1 MVVSKTPFGMRVQS
15 ARLAFFFIVPA
26 AILAAALS
34 GCGRSGP
41 AARQAPVA
49 PVRGASSPAAQAL
62 RAGAEGA
69 NLIIIVIDAARA
81 DHFSGF
87 GYEWETTPRIDAL
100 FDESIVFEE
109 AYATAPNTKA
119 STASLFTSQ
128 YPDTHGAV
136 GLVTGLPMECTNL
149 AEAMQSRG
157 YVTAAFSANP
167 FLAECF
173 GYARGFDE
181 FFEVFREAD
190 LMPNQEGRVPAER
203 LVEAG
208 VPWLR
213 EHADEQFFAY
223 FHFLEPHA
231 PYDPPAPFRFQFMRS
246 PPWEMG
252 LYDGSLAYVD
262 DQVGELLEDID
273 HLGLADRSVIVFLSD
288 HGEAFGEHGRFGHS
302 TTVYQ
307 EMVHVPLSFRLP
319 RDCEASPQRRPEI
332 ISLADVMPTLLDLY
346 GLDLPDTMQGRSR
359 LDLLAGEPEGESS
372 YAVSRSRGDDETGG
386 VAHPEQV
393 SYALAGPRYTLILAE
408 EGGRVELYDREVD
421 EGQQEDIAGENGD
434 VVDEL
439 RQRFEDWAD
448 TQVGRPVVLPGGRVY
463 AAEERT
469 VTPDEQTRRQLR
481 ALGYLK

>member
-1 MVVSKTPFGMRVQS
+1 MSKTPFAIRLQS
-15 ARLAFFFIVPA
+15 VRLAFFFIVLA
-26 AILAAALS
+26 ALLAAALV
-34 GCGRSGP
+34 GCGGEEP
-41 AARQAPVA
+41 AARQPRVVPVQA
-49 PVRGASSPAAQAL
+49 ASSPAAQAL
-62 RAGAEGA
+62 RAGVEGA

-81 DHFSGF
+81 DHFSGL
-87 GYEWETTPRIDAL
+87 GYQWETTPRIDAL
-100 FDESIVFEE
+100 FDESVVFEQ

-136 GLVTGLPMECTNL
+136 GLFTGLPMECTNL

-157 YVTAAFSANP
+157 CVTAAFSANP

-173 GYARGFDE
+173 GYGRGFDE

-190 LMPNQEGRVPAER
+190 LVPNQEGRVPAER

-208 VPWLR
+208 VSWFR

-231 PYDPPAPFRFQFMRS
+231 PYEPPAEFRFQFMHS

-252 LYDGSLAYVD
+252 LYDGNLAYVD
-262 DQVGELLEDID
+262 DQVGELLAEID
-273 HLGLADRSVIVFLSD
+273 GLGLTDRSVIVFLSD

-307 EMVHVPLSFRLP
+307 EMMHVPLSFRLP
-319 RDCEASPQRRPEI
+319 RGCEASPQHRPEI

-359 LDLLAGEPEGESS
+359 LGLLAGEPEGTPS
-372 YAVSRSRGDDETGG
+372 YAVSRSRGDDGTGG
-386 VAHPEQV
+386 VEHPEQV
-393 SYALAGPRYTLILAE
+393 SYALAGPRYTLILSD
-408 EGGRVELYDREVD
+408 EGRRVELYDREVD
-421 EGQQEDIAGENGD
+421 PGQQEDIAEENGD
-434 VVDEL
+434 VVEEL

-448 TQVGRPVVLPGGRVY
+448 TQVGRPVVLPGGRVW

-469 VTPDEQTRRQLR
+469 VSPDEETRRQLR
-481 ALGYLK
+481 ALGYLD

>member
-1 MVVSKTPFGMRVQS
+1 MRFASTRLTFFSVV
-15 ARLAFFFIVPA
+15 
-26 AILAAALS
+26 LAALVVASLV
-34 GCGRSGP
+34 GCGGRER
-41 AARQAPVA
+41 AARQVRVVPVQA
-49 PVRGASSPAAQAL
+49 ASSPAAQAL

-81 DHFSGF
+81 DHFSGL

-100 FDESIVFEE
+100 FEESVVFEE

-128 YPDTHGAV
+128 HPDTHGAV
-136 GLVTGLPMECTNL
+136 GLFTGLPMECTNL
-149 AEAMQSRG
+149 AEAMQSQG
-157 YVTAAFSANP
+157 YATAAFSANP

-173 GYARGFDE
+173 GYGRGFEE

-190 LMPNQEGRVPAER
+190 LVPNQEGRVLAER
-203 LVEAG
+203 LVAAS
-208 VPWLR
+208 VPWFR

-231 PYDPPAPFRFQFMRS
+231 PYEPPAPFRFKFLRE

-252 LYDGSLAYVD
+252 LYDGNLAYVD
-262 DQVGELLEDID
+262 DQVGEMLEEID
-273 HLGLADRSVIVFLSD
+273 SLGLMERSVIVFLSD

-307 EMVHVPLSFRLP
+307 EMMHVPLSFRLP
-319 RDCEASPQRRPEI
+319 VGCEASPQHRPEV

-359 LDLLAGEPEGESS
+359 LGLLAGEPESEPS
-372 YAVSRSRGDDETGG
+372 YAVSRSRGDDGTGG
-386 VAHPEQV
+386 VEHPEQV
-393 SYALAGPRYTLILAE
+393 SYAFAGPRYTLILAD
-408 EGGRVELYDREVD
+408 EGRRVELYDREVD
-421 EGQQEDIAGENGD
+421 PGQQEDIAGENGD

-448 TQVGRPVVLPGGRVY
+448 TQVGRPVVLPGGRVW

-469 VTPDEQTRRQLR
+469 ASPDEETRRQLR
-481 ALGYLK
+481 SLGYID